1 MRGGVGAVLSYWR
14 AERRTIRQGI
24 VALVVA
30 SLGNLVA
37 GLTLG
42 SITGTLERLPGL
54 LVLVPA
60 AIGMRGNI
68 FGALGSRLGTT
79 IHSGLFEVTRRR
91 EGIVYQNVAAAVV
104 LTFAVSV
111 ILGALAKTL
120 SVAFGLPAMSIVDFV
135 AISLL
140 GGVLSSV
147 VVGVFTVM
155 LSIRAFRRGWD
166 LDSVAAPLV
175 TAVGDM
181 VTLPTLFLATFAVG
195 IPIVTPV
202 VTACMV
208 LITVWVTIRGLRS
221 DLPRTRRI
229 VRHSILLL
237 TVAGT
242 IDVFAGLV
250 AEKWLEHFIAYP
262 ALLVLIPP
270 FLADA
275 GALGGILS
283 SRLASKL
290 HLGALTPRGRPE
302 AVALLDTSIIFL
314 FSFWLFALVGI
325 SADVAARLAGLASP
339 GALVVLGISL
349 FGGLLATCF
358 AVVVAYYAATASFRL
373 GLDPDDFGIPIITSS
388 MDFLGVISLVIA
400 LLVFGVA

>member
-1 MRGGVGAVLSYWR
+1 MRGGLGMVLAYWR
-14 AERRTIRQGI
+14 AERRTIRQGF

-54 LVLVPA
+54 MVLVPA

-68 FGALGSRLGTT
+68 FGALASRLGTG
-79 IHSGLFEVTRRR
+79 IHAGLFEVTRRR
-91 EGIVYQNVAAAVV
+91 QGFLYQNVAAATI
-104 LTFAVSV
+104 LTFAISLA
-111 ILGALAKTL
+111 LGLLAKML
-120 SVAFGLPAMSIVDFV
+120 SVAFGIASISLLDFV
-135 AISLL
+135 VISLL

-147 VVGVFTVM
+147 VVAVFTIA

-181 VTLPTLFLATFAVG
+181 VTLPSLFLASFAVG
-195 IPIVTPV
+195 IRWVTPAV
-202 VTACMV
+202 GILAVAATAA
-208 LITVWVTIRGLRS
+208 VTIGGLRS
-221 DLPRTRRI
+221 GLPLTRRV
-229 VRHSILLL
+229 VRHSLILLI
-237 TVAGT
+237 VAGA

-250 AEKWLEHFIAYP
+250 MQTRLDQLITFP
-262 ALLVLIPP
+262 VLLVLLPP

-275 GALGGILS
+275 GALGGILA

-302 AVALLDTSIIFL
+302 AAALLDTSIIFL
-314 FSFWLFALVGI
+314 FSVWLFALVGL
-325 SADVAARLAGLASP
+325 SADLVATLFGLASP
-339 GALVVLGISL
+339 GPLRILGISL
-349 FGGLLATCF
+349 LGGLISTAF
-358 AVVVAYYAATASFRL
+358 AVVVAYYAATATFRM
-373 GLDPDDFGIPIITSS
+373 GLDPDDFGIPIITST
-388 MDFLGVISLVIA
+388 MDFLGVISLIIA
-400 LLVFGVA
+400 LVAFGVA

>member
-1 MRGGVGAVLSYWR
+1 MRGRVGVLFAYWR
-14 AERRTIRQGI
+14 AERRTIRQGF

-42 SITGTLERLPGL
+42 AITGTLERLPGL
-54 LVLVPA
+54 MVLVPA

-68 FGALGSRLGTT
+68 FGALASRLGTS
-79 IHSGLFEVTRRR
+79 IHAGLFETHRRR
-91 EGIVYQNVAAAVV
+91 QGVLAQNALAAVV
-104 LTFAVSV
+104 LSFAISAL
-111 ILGALAKTL
+111 LGVVAKMF
-120 SVAFGLPAMSIVDFV
+120 SVAFGVRSISVVDLIV
-135 AISLL
+135 ISLL
-140 GGVLSSV
+140 GGLLSSI
-147 VVGVFTVM
+147 VVGVFTVAV
-155 LSIRAFRRGWD
+155 SIRAFRRGWD

-181 VTLPTLFLATFAVG
+181 VTLPALVVATLVVG
-195 IPIVTPV
+195 IPY
-202 VTACMV
+202 VTAFV
-208 LITVWVTIRGLRS
+208 AAVAVTVAVAFAIWGAVT
-221 DLPRTRRI
+221 DLSTTRRI
-229 VRHSILLL
+229 VRQGLVLL
-237 TVAGT
+237 TVAGA

-250 AEKWLEHFIAYP
+250 VETRLQQFVAFP

-302 AVALLDTSIIFL
+302 SAALLDMSIVFL
-314 FSFWLFALVGI
+314 FAVWLFAMVGI
-325 SADVAARLAGLASP
+325 AADIVARLFGLASP
-339 GALVVLGISL
+339 GALELVGISL
-349 FGGLLATCF
+349 LGGLIATAF
-358 AVVVAYYAATASFRL
+358 AVLVAYYAATSSFRM

-388 MDFLGVISLVIA
+388 MDFLGVVSLGLA
-400 LLVFGVA
+400 LVVFGVG